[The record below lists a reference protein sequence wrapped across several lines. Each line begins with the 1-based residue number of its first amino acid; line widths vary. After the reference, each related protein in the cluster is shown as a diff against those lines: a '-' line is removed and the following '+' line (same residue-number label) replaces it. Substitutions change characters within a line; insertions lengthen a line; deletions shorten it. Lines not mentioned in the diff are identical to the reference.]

1 MKKSSERRWVLDP
14 RDPSCRHL
22 SSRSSFS
29 ILFSSLFRKWVPMVR
44 AHFLLL
50 SLLSGLLV
58 SCGEKPVKS
67 AAAASVSRPVT
78 EAQFLKALVA
88 ASHSGNPDAVK
99 ALVHPATLQ
108 RIDDDNR
115 FVFLELFS
123 RDAKRAIPEKRRV
136 TTTAI
141 ARDASLPFEGPM
153 VYPVRPTL
161 SLQIEFDESPLRS
174 VTILREVLVDDD
186 GVWWIVFPIPNEEML
201 ARMRKLKAE
210 ADQIERL
217 APDLARKIE
226 APLLGELKALLRD
239 GRKIFAIKRYREVSR
254 EGLKVAKS
262 VIEVLEAEARADSS
276 E

>member
-1 MKKSSERRWVLDP
+1 M
-14 RDPSCRHL
+14 
-22 SSRSSFS
+22 
-29 ILFSSLFRKWVPMVR
+29 IR

-99 ALVHPATLQ
+99 ALVHPAILQ

-161 SLQIEFDESPLRS
+161 SLQIEFDEPPRRS
-174 VTILREVLVDDD
+174 VTILRMVLVDDD
-186 GVWWIVFPIPNEEML
+186 GVWWIVFPIPTAAVL
-201 ARMRKLKAE
+201 AQMQRSKAD
-210 ADQIERL
+210 ADRVERL
-217 APDLARKIE
+217 GPDLARQIE

-239 GRKIFAIKRYREVSR
+239 GKKIAAIKRYREVSR
-254 EGLKVAKS
+254 EGLLVAKS
-262 VIEVLEAEARADSS
+262 VIDVLEAEVRSVPPQGDVK